1 MVTLQLRQIKILP
14 GQRVDLEGIDWPEFE
29 AILAELGESRS
40 TRIAYNNNTL
50 TIVAPL
56 FKHEKSKVALGDI
69 VKVLLDEQSID
80 YDSSASTT
88 LKRQDRGK
96 GVEPDDSFYIQ
107 NYERVLNKDRIDL
120 TVDPP
125 PDLAIE
131 VDPPSDL
138 AIEVDLTSK
147 TQAELYEAL
156 GVPELWRYD
165 QNRLRIDVLQAGQY
179 VQVEESPT
187 FPGWPIVELADKYM
201 ARAREVGQ
209 GRAVRELRQQVHKRL
224 ADLG

>member
-1 MVTLQLRQIKILP
+1 MVTLQFRQIKVLP
-14 GQRVDLEGIDWPEFE
+14 GQRVDLEGIGWSEFE

-56 FKHEKSKVALGDI
+56 FRHEKSKVVLGDI
-69 VKVLLDEQSID
+69 VKVLLDEQNID
-80 YDSSASTT
+80 YDSSASTI

-120 TVDPP
+120 TIDPP
-125 PDLAIE
+125 P
-131 VDPPSDL
+131 DL

-165 QNRLRIDVLQAGQY
+165 QNRLRIDVLQAGRY

-209 GRAVRELRQQVHKRL
+209 GRAVRELRQQVRKRL

>member
-1 MVTLQLRQIKILP
+1 MVTLQLRQIKVLP
-14 GQRVDLEGIDWPEFE
+14 GQRVDLEGIDWSEFE

-56 FKHEKSKVALGDI
+56 FRHEKSKVALGDI
-69 VKVLLDEQSID
+69 VKVLLDEQNID
-80 YDSSASTT
+80 YDSSASTI

-120 TVDPP
+120 TIDPP
-125 PDLAIE
+125 P
-131 VDPPSDL
+131 DL

-165 QNRLRIDVLQAGQY
+165 QNRLRIDVLQAGRY

-187 FPGWPIVELADKYM
+187 FPGWPIVELADKYV

-209 GRAVRELRQQVHKRL
+209 GRAVRELRQQVRKRL

>member
-1 MVTLQLRQIKILP
+1 M
-14 GQRVDLEGIDWPEFE
+14 EGIDWPEFE

-40 TRIAYNNNTL
+40 TRIAYNNKTL

-56 FKHEKSKVALGDI
+56 FRHEKSKVALGNI
-69 VKVLLDEQSID
+69 VKVLLDEQNID

-88 LKRQDRGK
+88 LKRQDLGK
-96 GVEPDDSFYIQ
+96 GVESDDSFYIQ
-107 NYERVLNKDRIDL
+107 NYERVLNKDRTDL

-131 VDPPSDL
+131 V
-138 AIEVDLTSK
+138 VTSK

-165 QNRLRIDVLQAGQY
+165 QNRLRIDILQAGQY
-179 VQVEESPT
+179 VQVDESPT
-187 FPGWPIVELADKYM
+187 FPG
-201 ARAREVGQ
+201 
-209 GRAVRELRQQVHKRL
+209 
-224 ADLG
+224 

>member
-1 MVTLQLRQIKILP
+1 MPMVTLQLRQIKVLP
-14 GQRVDLEGIDWPEFE
+14 GQRVDLEGIGWSEFE

-56 FKHEKSKVALGDI
+56 FRHEKSKVALGDI
-69 VKVLLDEQSID
+69 VKVLLDEQNID

-131 VDPPSDL
+131 VN
-138 AIEVDLTSK
+138 LTSK
-147 TQAELYEAL
+147 TQANLYAAL

-165 QNRLRIDVLQAGQY
+165 QDCLRIDVLQAGRY

-209 GRAVRELRQQVHKRL
+209 GRAVRELRQQVRKRL

>member
-1 MVTLQLRQIKILP
+1 MVTLQLRQIRVLP
-14 GQRVDLEGIDWPEFE
+14 GQRVDLEDICWSEFE

-56 FKHEKSKVALGDI
+56 FRHEKSKVALGDL
-69 VKVLLDEQSID
+69 VKALLDEQNID

-88 LKRQDRGK
+88 LKRQDLDK

-131 VDPPSDL
+131 VD
-138 AIEVDLTSK
+138 LTSK
-147 TQAELYEAL
+147 TQASLYEAL

-165 QNRLRIDVLQAGQY
+165 QDCLRIDVLQSGQY

-187 FPGWPIVELADKYM
+187 FPGWPIVELANKYV
-201 ARAREVGQ
+201 ASAREVGQ
-209 GRAVRELRQQVHKRL
+209 GRAVRELRQQIRERL
-224 ADLG
+224 ADLE

>member
-1 MVTLQLRQIKILP
+1 MVTLQLRQIKVLP
-14 GQRVDLEGIDWPEFE
+14 SQRVDLEGIGWSEFE

-56 FKHEKSKVALGDI
+56 FRHEKSKVALGDI
-69 VKVLLDEQSID
+69 VKVLLDEQNID

-131 VDPPSDL
+131 VN
-138 AIEVDLTSK
+138 LTSK
-147 TQAELYEAL
+147 TQANLYAAL

-165 QNRLRIDVLQAGQY
+165 QDCLRIDVLQAGRY

-209 GRAVRELRQQVHKRL
+209 GRAVRELRQQVRKRL

>member
-1 MVTLQLRQIKILP
+1 MVTLQLRQIKVLP

-69 VKVLLDEQSID
+69 VKVLLDEQNID

-88 LKRQDRGK
+88 LKRQDLDK

-107 NYERVLNKDRIDL
+107 NYEQVLNKDRIDL

-125 PDLAIE
+125 P
-131 VDPPSDL
+131 DL

-165 QNRLRIDVLQAGQY
+165 QNRLRIDVLQAGRY

-187 FPGWPIVELADKYM
+187 FPGWPLMELADKYV

-209 GRAVRELRQQVHKRL
+209 GRAVRELRQQVRDRL
-224 ADLG
+224 TNLR

>member
-1 MVTLQLRQIKILP
+1 M
-14 GQRVDLEGIDWPEFE
+14 
-29 AILAELGESRS
+29 
-40 TRIAYNNNTL
+40 
-50 TIVAPL
+50 
-56 FKHEKSKVALGDI
+56 EKSKVALGDI
-69 VKVLLDEQSID
+69 VKVLLDEQNID

-88 LKRQDRGK
+88 LKRQDLDK

-125 PDLAIE
+125 PDLAIK
-131 VDPPSDL
+131 
-138 AIEVDLTSK
+138 VDLTSK

-165 QNRLRIDVLQAGQY
+165 QNRLRIDILQAGQY
-179 VQVEESPT
+179 VQVEGSPT

-209 GRAVRELRQQVHKRL
+209 GRAVRELRQQVRKRL
-224 ADLG
+224 AD

>member
-1 MVTLQLRQIKILP
+1 MPMVTLQLRQIKVLP
-14 GQRVDLEGIDWPEFE
+14 SQRVDLEGIGWSEFE

-56 FKHEKSKVALGDI
+56 FRHEKSKVALGDI
-69 VKVLLDEQSID
+69 VKVLLDEQNID

-131 VDPPSDL
+131 VN
-138 AIEVDLTSK
+138 LTSK
-147 TQAELYEAL
+147 TQANLYAAL

-165 QNRLRIDVLQAGQY
+165 QDCLRIDVLQAGRY

-209 GRAVRELRQQVHKRL
+209 GRAVRELRQQVRKRL